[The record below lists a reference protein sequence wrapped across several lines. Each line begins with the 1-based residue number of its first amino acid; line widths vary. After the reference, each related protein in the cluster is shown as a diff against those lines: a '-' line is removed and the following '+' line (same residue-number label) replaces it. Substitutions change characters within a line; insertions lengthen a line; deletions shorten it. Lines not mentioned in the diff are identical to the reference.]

1 MQLTGS
7 HILNATPDEV
17 WPLMMDTDS
26 LARMVPGITTLEHLG
41 NHQFKAML
49 GVKLGPVN
57 ASFAGQL
64 QLLNIDEPGSFSLKV
79 QQNSKV
85 GNAAATIDIK
95 LTPVDHKQTEVQFDG
110 DVKLS
115 GMLATMG
122 QRLIGSVAN
131 TLSKQFFLNLEKE
144 LSDKQ

>member
-1 MQLTGS
+1 MHLTGN
-7 HILNATPDEV
+7 HVFAAPPEKV
-17 WPLMMDTDS
+17 WALLMDTPT
-26 LARMVPGITTLEHLG
+26 LAKLVPGITSLELVEE
-41 NHQFKAML
+41 NKYKALL

-57 ASFAGQL
+57 ANFVGHL
-64 QLLNIDEPGSFSLKV
+64 QLEDLQPPNSFTMKV

-85 GNAAATIDIK
+85 GNAAANIAIGLQSLDDT
-95 LTPVDHKQTEVQFDG
+95 QTEVSFQG

-122 QRLIGSVAN
+122 QRLIGSVAQ

-144 LSDKQ
+144 L

>member
-1 MQLTGS
+1 MHLTGN
-7 HILNATPDEV
+7 HVFAAPPEKV
-17 WPLMMDTDS
+17 WALLMDTPT
-26 LARMVPGITTLEHLG
+26 LAKLVPGITSLEQVEE
-41 NHQFKAML
+41 NTYKALL

-57 ASFAGQL
+57 ANFLGHL
-64 QLLNIDEPGSFSLKV
+64 QLEDLKPPHSFTMKV

-85 GNAAATIDIK
+85 GNAAATIGIG
-95 LTPVDHKQTEVQFDG
+95 LQSVDGKQTEVSFEG

-122 QRLIGSVAN
+122 QRLIGSVAQ

-144 LSDKQ
+144 L